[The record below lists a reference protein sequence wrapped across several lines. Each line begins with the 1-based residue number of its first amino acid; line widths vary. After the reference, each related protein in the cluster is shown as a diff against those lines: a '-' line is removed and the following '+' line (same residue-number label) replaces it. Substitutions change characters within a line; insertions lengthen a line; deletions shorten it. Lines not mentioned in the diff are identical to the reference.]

1 MFCIKIEK
9 EMIHNRIYKME
20 CFVCFETMENTST
33 VTLMCKH
40 VACLKC
46 MIQQMKIK
54 NECPMCR
61 GEALKTNDY
70 ALLYPNKTTEII
82 TFLQEQ
88 NNTIQSYIDIIQARD
103 INHILM

>member
-1 MFCIKIEK
+1 
-9 EMIHNRIYKME
+9 
-20 CFVCFETMENTST
+20 
-33 VTLMCKH
+33 
-40 VACLKC
+40 
-46 MIQQMKIK
+46 
-54 NECPMCR
+54 MCR